1 MNPSIR
7 KAVKNYYG
15 SEVLSM
21 SVPPLPEGVTGSNTT
36 AKSGR
41 DALLLA
47 AILFSSLVTISI
59 PPIYE
64 SPIRRAYIPI
74 STIEAFKE
82 DFPRVFFEA
91 SLKYKELK
99 GV

>member
-15 SEVLSM
+15 NEVFSM
-21 SVPPLPEGVTGSNTT
+21 SIPPLPVGLTGTNRK
-36 AKSGR
+36 AKTGR
-41 DALLLA
+41 DSLLLA
-47 AILFSSLVTISI
+47 AILFSSLIGISI
-59 PPIYE
+59 PQIYE
-64 SPIRRAYIPI
+64 SPIRKIYIPI

-82 DFPRVFFEA
+82 DVPRVFFEA
-91 SLKYKELK
+91 SLKYKEWK